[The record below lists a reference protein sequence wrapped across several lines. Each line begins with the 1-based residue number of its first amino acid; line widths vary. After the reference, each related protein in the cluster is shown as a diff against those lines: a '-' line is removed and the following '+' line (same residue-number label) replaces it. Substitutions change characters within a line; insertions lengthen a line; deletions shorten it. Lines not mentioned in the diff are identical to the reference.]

1 MRYLITALLI
11 FTNIICL
18 SQNTTKVTFE
28 NKATISADEIKN
40 VPKAVQE
47 LVLKQLQATIVISTM
62 NVKNSTVYYHTKSQ
76 IQEKISN
83 GNGKSTIVNGKVNTL
98 DRVNTS
104 VESSENKFVKDAI
117 KFTYTKMVNGKQ
129 VTENL
134 PKTTWKITKK
144 AKKIMGYNCLEAIG
158 TYKKK
163 PITVYFTKELKA
175 KASPDLLPL
184 IDGVI
189 LEYDTGRKQGIAIKV
204 EKNQPDVKDFFKK

>member
-117 KFTYTKMVNGKQ
+117 KFTYTKMVDGKQ

-144 AKKIMGYNCLEAIG
+144 TKKIMGYNCFEAIG
-158 TYKKK
+158 TYKNQ

-175 KASPDLLPL
+175 KASPDLLPF